1 MASFSD
7 HIEPLVRKEGG
18 YKLTDIA
25 GDRGGKTYAGISHR
39 SHPGW
44 EGWKLLERG
53 AEPTVLHASVHK
65 LYETDYWA
73 PIKGDLLEDD
83 GKAEIMFSCAVLSG
97 PARAVRLAQQVC
109 EVDVDGR
116 MGPRTLEADER
127 LSTND
132 LFEARFALT
141 RLHRFWEICERKPSH
156 RKFDHGCNRRVFE
169 ELLK

>member
-1 MASFSD
+1 MAAFAD

-53 AEPTVLHASVHK
+53 AEPTVLHAAVHK
-65 LYETDYWA
+65 LYETDYWS

-116 MGPRTLEADER
+116 MGPRTLEAVNGIN
-127 LSTND
+127 ND
-132 LFEARFALT
+132 LFEARFALA
-141 RLHRFWEICERKPSH
+141 RLNRYRNI
-156 RKFDHGCNRRVFE
+156 CNRNRSQSKFLLGWMNRVYG
-169 ELLK
+169 ELE